1 MEIEVKGHSGC
12 TVRILS
18 AGGGKELLIDKSTE
32 DKSYFNRLLLQAK
45 KQQTAGEQEYQHIRI
60 PSIERIVQDENHVS
74 VIMEYVY
81 SRNFIEYFESAGFEQ
96 IAYFIKALKLFIERE
111 IKASPVKEVDASIL
125 LDKLKSVEEKVAD
138 NPHLRDDEVKQLM
151 EKSHQ
156 EFYATI
162 TEKSIPLPV
171 GVCHGDLTFSNIL
184 FNGNNYYLIDFL
196 DSFIESPLMDIVK
209 IRQDS
214 AYGWSQLMY
223 IHDFDKIRLKLICRK
238 IDKEIDGYFC
248 RYEWYRKYYKIMQ
261 LMNFLRVLQYAKE
274 KKVIDYLKKVIGGLL
289 YEV

>member
-18 AGGGKELLIDKSTE
+18 AGGGKELIIDKSTE
-32 DKSYFNRLLLQAK
+32 DKSYFPRLLLQAK
-45 KQQTAGEQEYQHIRI
+45 KQQKAGEQEYQHIRI
-60 PSIERIVQDENHVS
+60 PKIERIVQDENHVS

-96 IAYFIKALKLFIERE
+96 IAYFIKALKLFIDRE
-111 IKASPVKEVDASIL
+111 IKVSPIKEVESRVV
-125 LDKLKSVEEKVAD
+125 LDKLTSVEEKVKN
-138 NPHLRDDEVKQLM
+138 NPKLQDDEIRKLM
-151 EKSHQ
+151 KASHE

-162 TEKSIPLPV
+162 TDKSILLPV
-171 GVCHGDLTFSNIL
+171 GLCHGDLTFSNIL

-238 IDKEIDGYFC
+238 IDQEIDDYFG